1 MNHSFNTEIA
11 KDIGLIPAVM
21 LEHIAFWILK
31 NEANEK
37 NFFDGTYWTYSSVDG
52 FAKIFDYLTAKQI
65 RSAFGKT
72 DRNRLS
78 RHRELQ

>member
-37 NFFDGTYWTYSSVDG
+37 G
-52 FAKIFDYLTAKQI
+52 IFDVFK
-65 RSAFGKT
+65 R
-72 DRNRLS
+72 
-78 RHRELQ
+78 